1 MREVM
6 GDMGVELDEDV
17 DVEEE
22 AVGGREVRACGMASW
37 GSWGSARGGVD
48 LTTGVGTETG
58 VAAAAN
64 PCQSSGCVRRRSAVT
79 MR

>member
-6 GDMGVELDEDV
+6 GDIGVELDEDV

-22 AVGGREVRACGMASW
+22 AVGGREVRGCGMASW
-37 GSWGSARGGVD
+37 GSWGNARGGIG
-48 LTTGVGTETG
+48 LTTGAG
-58 VAAAAN
+58 VAAAAAATN